1 MDFQIR
7 TAAFNWLEKQVLLH
21 GDLLPRKILEQG
33 FYFHGQRVTLLGPP
47 GIWKPKALE
56 LPISITTVAN
66 GPYDDVITTKGMLEY
81 RYRGTDPH
89 HRDNVGLR
97 ETMRNNIPLIYFLGI
112 EPGKYLAEWP
122 VFIVEDLP
130 QTLIFRVLI
139 DEKSLVES
147 YDEVNPGEAL
157 YVFDEAADYRREYVT
172 SPDYQIVVR
181 EDVLQELDGPM
192 LKHGIQQM
200 HNRKI
205 ILPGDKTN
213 WPDRERLEIRFN
225 KFKEVG

>member
-147 YDEVNPGEAL
+147 MTKLTLERRYMYLMRLLITGGNMLPAPITKLLSGKMFCKSWTVRCLNTVSSKCTIKKLYSPGIKLTGPTASGWRYGL
-157 YVFDEAADYRREYVT
+157 T
-172 SPDYQIVVR
+172 S
-181 EDVLQELDGPM
+181 L
-192 LKHGIQQM
+192 
-200 HNRKI
+200 RK
-205 ILPGDKTN
+205 
-213 WPDRERLEIRFN
+213 
-225 KFKEVG
+225 